1 MSATHPE
8 HEPHP
13 DTEQDQEA
21 EVIDFPTRTT
31 VTETA
36 TDEAAHSGEIVDA
49 EIVHEEPDPDPNTAS
64 SEVAVPAKS
73 KARVVV
79 PASVRTAATRTAEVA
94 KRPDRLLWELLR
106 HELVYGSVGTARGAG
121 HVWRWMVAAEL
132 DTQLAVKPE
141 LVLTTRKKR
150 RNVVLTG
157 VGTTAAA
164 GTLAWFLLTPAVPV
178 IALLTVLA
186 VAGGLE
192 RRRAALGDAEAG
204 HAALGAS
211 PSGKEV
217 KRVFVSAKLA
227 KKADE
232 IRIVGPVTRTDGAW
246 EATLELPPG
255 TTYKSAA
262 KKRGELAGAIGVDEV
277 QIALDPVKGH
287 NGRVKLW
294 CADEDPMQ
302 GSRVENPLATR
313 APDQVNFWTGKLFA
327 GRDARGR
334 AVEFKMVERSYMI
347 GGEPGGG
354 KSVASNNVLA
364 WFFLDPR
371 TQVYLADGKFGF
383 DLMVWEP
390 MAKFVLTDK
399 RPEAMIAM
407 LREVISEMDRRY
419 KILRKIGAPKVT
431 EAIAKKY
438 DLHPIVVHIDEVQFW
453 SASGDAKADKEFMTA
468 LADIVGRG
476 RAAAIITGVITQ
488 RPAAEVVPTRL
499 RDILSIR
506 WALRCTTPAA
516 SDTIL
521 GTGWSGRGYSAA
533 LFEPDQRGAG
543 YILAEGSSPVQ
554 TRAAFIDPD
563 RGELQALADRA
574 FALRKEAGTLPKSD
588 ERTDVRLLNAVL
600 EAMGE
605 ADKVHSD
612 MLVTRLTATEEFT
625 DLTQEALAKILRPL
639 GVVSKGV
646 WAAKVEDPTTKTT
659 RQGYEKEAVLSA
671 LERV

>member
-8 HEPHP
+8 REPD
-13 DTEQDQEA
+13 DTEIHDA
-21 EVIDFPTRTT
+21 EVIAFPGRPSPE
-31 VTETA
+31 V
-36 TDEAAHSGEIVDA
+36 GEESEVVDA
-49 EIVHEEPDPDPNTAS
+49 EIVTDNEDQEEPKEPAPST
-64 SEVAVPAKS
+64 EVALRPKS
-73 KARVVV
+73 RAVAM
-79 PASVRTAATRTAEVA
+79 PASVRTAAHKAGEVA
-94 KRPDRLLWELLR
+94 KRPDKLALAVLK

-121 HVWRWMVAAEL
+121 HVWRWMTAAEL

-157 VGTTAAA
+157 AGTTAVA
-164 GTLAWFLLTPAVPV
+164 GTAAWFLLTPAVPI
-178 IALLTVLA
+178 IALLMVLA

-192 RRRAALGDAEAG
+192 RRRAALGDAETG
-204 HAALGAS
+204 HAALGGS

-217 KRVFVSAKLA
+217 KRVFVAAKLA
-227 KKADE
+227 KQVDQ
-232 IRIVGPVTRTDGAW
+232 IRVVGPVTRTDGAW

-255 TTYKSAA
+255 TTYKNAT

-277 QIALDPVKGH
+277 QVALDPVKGH
-287 NGRVKLW
+287 NGRVRLW
-294 CADEDPMQ
+294 VADEDPMQ

-313 APDQVNFWTGKLFA
+313 APEKVNFWTDKLFA

-407 LREVISEMDRRY
+407 LREVIAEMDRRY

-453 SASGDAKADKEFMTA
+453 SASGDTKADKEFMTA

-476 RAAAIITGVITQ
+476 RAAGIITGVITQ

-521 GTGWSGRGYSAA
+521 GTGWAGRGYSAA

-543 YILAEGSSPVQ
+543 YVLAEGSSPVQ

-563 RGELQALADRA
+563 RGELQAIADRA
-574 FALRKEAGTLPKSD
+574 WALRKEAGTLPKSD

-600 EAMGE
+600 GAMGE

-612 MLVTRLTATEEFT
+612 MLVARLAKTDEFA
-625 DLTQEALAKILRPL
+625 DLTQETLAKMLRPL

-646 WAAKVEDPTTKTT
+646 WAAKIEDPATKTT
-659 RQGYEKEAVLSA
+659 RQGYEKEAVLAA

>member
-1 MSATHPE
+1 MTATN
-8 HEPHP
+8 P
-13 DTEQDQEA
+13 DRDHDDTQVHDA
-21 EVIDFPTRTT
+21 EVITFPGRSSLP
-31 VTETA
+31 VDDGPEV
-36 TDEAAHSGEIVDA
+36 VDA
-49 EIVHEEPDPDPNTAS
+49 EIVPDDNEDQEDRPEPPPST
-64 SEVAVPAKS
+64 EVA
-73 KARVVV
+73 ARTRTRAVVV
-79 PASVRTAATRTAEVA
+79 PAGMRTAAHRAGEVA
-94 KRPDRLLWELLR
+94 KRPDKLALAVLK

-121 HVWRWMVAAEL
+121 HVWRWMTAAEL

-157 VGTTAAA
+157 VGATSAVGTA
-164 GTLAWFLLTPAVPV
+164 AWFLLTPAVPI
-178 IALLTVLA
+178 IALLVVLA

-204 HAALGAS
+204 HTALGGS

-217 KRVFVSAKLA
+217 KKVFVAAKLA
-227 KKADE
+227 KQADQ
-232 IRIVGPVTRTDGAW
+232 IRVVGPVTRTNGAW

-255 TTYKSAA
+255 TTYKNAT

-277 QIALDPVKGH
+277 QVALDPVKGH
-287 NGRVKLW
+287 NGRVRLW
-294 CADEDPMQ
+294 VADEDPMQ
-302 GSRVENPLATR
+302 GGRVENPLATR
-313 APDQVNFWTGKLFA
+313 APDRVNFWTDKLFA

-407 LREVISEMDRRY
+407 LREVIAEMDRRY

-438 DLHPIVVHIDEVQFW
+438 GLHPIVVHIDEVQFW
-453 SASGDAKADKEFMTA
+453 SASGDTKADKEFMTA

-476 RAAAIITGVITQ
+476 RAAGIITGVITQ

-521 GTGWSGRGYSAA
+521 GTGWAGRGYSAA

-563 RGELQALADRA
+563 RGELQAIA
-574 FALRKEAGTLPKSD
+574 
-588 ERTDVRLLNAVL
+588 
-600 EAMGE
+600 
-605 ADKVHSD
+605 
-612 MLVTRLTATEEFT
+612 
-625 DLTQEALAKILRPL
+625 
-639 GVVSKGV
+639 
-646 WAAKVEDPTTKTT
+646 
-659 RQGYEKEAVLSA
+659 
-671 LERV
+671 